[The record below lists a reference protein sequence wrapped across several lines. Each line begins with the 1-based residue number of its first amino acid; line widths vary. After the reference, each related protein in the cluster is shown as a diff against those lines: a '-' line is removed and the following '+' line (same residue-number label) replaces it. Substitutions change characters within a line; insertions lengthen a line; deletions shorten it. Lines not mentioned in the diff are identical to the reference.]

1 MKSPRQYA
9 SCDEYHHRGPRHDYS
24 DAKAGGSFQ
33 LKSINRALGGVTGAR
48 NLSRDLSFAKVV
60 RDQVRQAKADT
71 PLALLCPVKS
81 MAPVLAIAGMVANV
95 VSRPPL

>member
-1 MKSPRQYA
+1 
-9 SCDEYHHRGPRHDYS
+9 
-24 DAKAGGSFQ
+24 
-33 LKSINRALGGVTGAR
+33 
-48 NLSRDLSFAKVV
+48 LSRDLSSAKVV
-60 RDQVRQAKADT
+60 RDQVRQAKADS